1 MYSGPQHVISY
12 KYSALLTTVCVTFMY
27 GLAMPELFVIAAF
40 TFFNYYITEKFLI
53 TYYYQKPPVY
63 DDKLNKSSLA
73 LMAGAPLFMLVFGY
87 WCMGNMQIF
96 ALKVSPLVNQSI
108 PLETHHNMWPSM
120 N

>member
-96 ALKVSPLVNQSI
+96 TDQLVPLVNTSI
-108 PLETHHNMWPSM
+108 PLTTEHFVYP
-120 N
+120 